1 MKQYILALALGLS
14 ANATFADTTQLSQS
28 IEGKHRTE
36 ANVLRDVYRNP
47 VKTLDFFGVKPHHTV
62 VEIWPGG
69 GWYTEILAPYLK
81 KDGKLIAAHYD
92 EKDTQAS
99 YRASSR
105 QGFDKKI
112 ASHKVYNK
120 VETQSLVFDET
131 NKTLKQGVARSNS
144 VDRVVTFRAM
154 HGMYSRGITDAAF
167 AHYFDILKPGGKLG
181 LVQHKADAHQDWQ
194 SKNIGYVGQQYI
206 IDAAHK
212 AGFVLEAQ
220 AYFNGNSRDTKHYDG
235 GVWRLPPSL
244 KGHTNEEKKAYQA
257 IGESD
262 RMTLLFIKPKL

>member
-1 MKQYILALALGLS
+1 MKKYALALALGLS
-14 ANATFADTTQLSQS
+14 VNAAFADVALLHQAV
-28 IEGKHRTE
+28 EGKHRTE
-36 ANVLRDVYRNP
+36 VNTQRDVYRNP
-47 VKTLDFFGVKPHHTV
+47 IKTLDFFGIKPNHTV

-92 EKDTQAS
+92 EQDTQAN
-99 YRASSR
+99 YRPRSR

-112 ASHKVYNK
+112 AGNKVYNS
-120 VETQSLVFDET
+120 VDTQSLVFDET
-131 NKTLKQGVARSNS
+131 SKTLKQGVASSNS

-167 AHYFDILKPGGKLG
+167 AHYFDILKPGGKFG
-181 LVQHKADAHQDWQ
+181 LVQHHADENQDWQ
-194 SKNIGYVGQQYI
+194 SKNIGYVGKQYI

-212 AGFVLEAQ
+212 AGFTLEAQ
-220 AYFNGNSRDTKHYDG
+220 AYFNSNALDTKRYDG

-244 KGHTNEEKKAYQA
+244 KGHTDDEKKAYQA